1 MDAADKISVLLVDD
15 RPEKLLALEAILAD
29 LPLNLVRAYSGR
41 DALRCL
47 LQQEYAAILLDVNMP
62 GMDGF
67 DTAQLIRQRKSS
79 EHTPIIFVTAYHD
92 ELFMSRGYS
101 LGAVDYILQ
110 PVVPEILRSKVAVFV
125 DLYRKNRIVREQA
138 LWQQQR
144 ASQLQKLA
152 SASVQINAAQ
162 SMARTLQIIT
172 DSARDVI
179 GSHQAITLFILDNE
193 SPTGQNPKTRAF
205 SSFSDKYAD
214 WRGRPLQLDAAATS
228 VIATSRNASR
238 LTAAQLP
245 SHPDWA
251 LMMQMRGEL
260 PPIEGVLAAPL
271 IGREGRTVG
280 VIYLSDKVNGEF
292 TTDDEAILVQLAQ
305 MATVA
310 IENILSSEAREA
322 NRAKDQFIAVLSHE
336 LRTPLTPVLALVAAM
351 QGDKRLPGEI
361 QDDLKVI
368 RRNVE
373 LEARLIDDLLDLTR
387 ISKGKIELQLEV
399 LDANELLREAANIC
413 QADIAE
419 KSIDLVVR
427 LDSKRRFVRG
437 DATRLQQVFWNL
449 LKNAVKFTPAKG
461 RITVESIDQGDA
473 TFCAR
478 VTDTGI
484 GIEPDILPRIFHA
497 FEQGRTA
504 ITRQFGGL
512 GLGLAISKALVEQ
525 HHGTLIATSAGRGQG
540 ATFTITMPITQD
552 QPQASAYHAPRLVPA
567 APLKEIRVLLVED
580 HRDTARVMA
589 KLLRSN
595 SYHVDAAA
603 SVTEA
608 MNFLKNNRYSIL
620 VSDIGLP
627 DGSGID
633 LVRSVQALQPIPA
646 VALSG
651 FGMEHDIRR
660 SKEAGFAEHL
670 TKPLNFQLLIDAIER
685 LTANAGE
692 EPAAEPLAAG

>member
-1 MDAADKISVLLVDD
+1 MDAAGKISVLLVDD

-67 DTAQLIRQRKSS
+67 DTAQLIRQRKSN
-79 EHTPIIFVTAYHD
+79 EHTPIIFVTAQHD

-110 PVVPEILRSKVAVFV
+110 PVVPEVLRSKVSVFV
-125 DLYRKNRIVREQA
+125 DLYRKNKIVREQA
-138 LWQQQR
+138 IWQRQR
-144 ASQLQKLA
+144 AMQLQKLA
-152 SASVQINAAQ
+152 SASVQINAAR

-172 DSARDVI
+172 DSARDLI
-179 GSHQAITLFILDNE
+179 GSHQAITLFIMEGDSDKPE
-193 SPTGQNPKTRAF
+193 TRAF

-214 WRGRPLQLDAAATS
+214 WHGRPMQLDAAATS
-228 VIATSRNASR
+228 VIATSRSASR
-238 LTAAQLP
+238 LSAAQLR
-245 SHPDWA
+245 SHPDWG
-251 LMMQMRGEL
+251 LLTQMRGEI
-260 PPIEGVLAAPL
+260 PPVAGLLAAPL
-271 IGREGRTVG
+271 IGREGRNVG
-280 VIYLSDKVNGEF
+280 VIFLSDKVTGEF
-292 TTDDEAILVQLAQ
+292 TADDEAILVQLAQ

-336 LRTPLTPVLALVAAM
+336 LRTPLTPVLALLSGF
-351 QGDKRLPGEI
+351 QRDERLPAEM
-361 QDDLKVI
+361 QDELKIV

-387 ISKGKIELQLEV
+387 ISKGKIELHLET
-399 LDANELLREAANIC
+399 LNANELLREAANIC
-413 QADIAE
+413 QSELAE
-419 KSIDLVVR
+419 KSIELVIDLQ
-427 LDSKRRFVRG
+427 SKRPYVKG
-437 DATRLQQVFWNL
+437 DATRLQQAFWNL

-461 RITVESIDQGDA
+461 RIMVESLDQENA

-478 VTDTGI
+478 ITDTGI
-484 GIEPDILPRIFHA
+484 GIEPDVLPRIFHA

-512 GLGLAISKALVEQ
+512 GLGLAISKALVEL
-525 HHGTLIATSAGRGQG
+525 HHGTLVAASAGRGKG
-540 ATFTITMPITQD
+540 ATFTITMPIT
-552 QPQASAYHAPRLVPA
+552 PEEPKTSAFPTPRLAPA
-567 APLKEIRVLLVED
+567 APPRENRVLLVED

-595 SYHVDAAA
+595 SYVVDAAS

-608 MNFLKNNRYSIL
+608 TQLLKDNRYSIL

-627 DGSGID
+627 DGSGLD
-633 LVRSVQALQPIPA
+633 LVRTAQAIQPIPA
-646 VALSG
+646 IALSG

-685 LTANAGE
+685 LTAGSEEGSAG
-692 EPAAEPLAAG
+692 ALAAG